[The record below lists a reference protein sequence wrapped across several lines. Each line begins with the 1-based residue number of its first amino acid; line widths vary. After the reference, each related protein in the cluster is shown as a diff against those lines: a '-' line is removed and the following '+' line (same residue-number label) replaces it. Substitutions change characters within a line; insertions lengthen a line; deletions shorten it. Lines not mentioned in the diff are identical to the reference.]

1 MSIRCSTLISP
12 AEGISAYVR
21 ADGASLQLRLV
32 SADQVVVVSGPGD
45 VSEGDEVAL
54 ARTAEVLWLG
64 PEARAWEIADWGA
77 DLIYFVQ
84 DALGVPE

>member
-1 MSIRCSTLISP
+1 VITSSTLLSP
-12 AEGISAYVR
+12 SEGISAVVR
-21 ADGASLQLRLV
+21 ADGDRLQIRLE

-45 VSEGDEVAL
+45 VSEGDEVVL

-64 PEARAWEIADWGA
+64 PEAKDWEIADWGA
-77 DLIYFVQ
+77 DLVYFVQ